1 MGVAGADPAGVLCTN
16 EMKWI
21 LVEFRKRDGWQNG
34 KMEDGASDARYTR
47 VLLLPEPI
55 FLRYD
60 LCRGMTSDRLHDD
73 CVCHCAVRLCSLAM
87 DVGLKRTRV
96 KLERRGRA

>member
-21 LVEFRKRDGWQNG
+21 LGRVSETRKRE
-34 KMEDGASDARYTR
+34 MEVSDARYTR
-47 VLLLPEPI
+47 VLLPEPN
-55 FLRYD
+55 

-73 CVCHCAVRLCSLAM
+73 CVCHCVALYLCLCSLAM

>member
-1 MGVAGADPAGVLCTN
+1 MAKC
-16 EMKWI
+16 
-21 LVEFRKRDGWQNG
+21 
-34 KMEDGASDARYTR
+34 KMEVSDARYTR
-47 VLLLPEPI
+47 VLLPEPN
-55 FLRYD
+55 

>member
-1 MGVAGADPAGVLCTN
+1 
-16 EMKWI
+16 
-21 LVEFRKRDGWQNG
+21 
-34 KMEDGASDARYTR
+34 MEVSDARYSR
-47 VLLLPEPI
+47 VLLPEPI

-73 CVCHCAVRLCSLAM
+73 CVCHCVALYLCLCSLTM